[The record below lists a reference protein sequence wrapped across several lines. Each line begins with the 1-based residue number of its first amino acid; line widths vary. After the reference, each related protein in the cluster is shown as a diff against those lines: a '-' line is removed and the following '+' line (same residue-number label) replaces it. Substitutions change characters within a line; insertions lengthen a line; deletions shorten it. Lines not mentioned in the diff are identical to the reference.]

1 MSSEDGGSAGQ
12 APQLGDVLLV
22 LFIVLA
28 VILAAVLAPGIG
40 AIAPRPGGGNG
51 TGNTTATVTA
61 DASPGTSTPSTA
73 TGSPATVQSTPAEA
87 TESGFSGITGG
98 SPSGS
103 TLGSPPEDYRIGST
117 VGNVSSLP
125 PVPLFVAEA
134 DRSHYWRQT
143 SYARYT
149 GTTWKQRDRWYN
161 RSDRV
166 PNDDRTRD
174 AEPVDYRIRLLVAS
188 SSLPTVWQPKDVR
201 LNGPNESVQV
211 APDGA
216 FRTTAPVAKNTT
228 YAGRSA
234 LPPSS
239 PAVLRNAPTRYPSA
253 LEQRYT
259 QLPEMTPNDLYAF
272 TDSLTADDR
281 TPYEQAITIRDWLR
295 TNKEYDLNATHE
307 PGLPIAAQFVFAMD
321 RGYCQYFATAMVAML
336 RTQGIP
342 ARYVIGYAGGDPV
355 GEDEYLVTAD
365 RGHAWVE
372 VYFPDRGWVT
382 FDPTPAGELPV
393 ENPQPPYNITV
404 NRSVVAGAPVS
415 ISVAKNAS
423 PVVGAPVL
431 VNDER
436 VGWTDADGNVST
448 RLPYARNITVTARPP
463 GTVGKFSEN
472 GSAPGNGSQLALGG
486 PVGFG
491 GATDRQPKMAIPGG
505 LLAQPNGT
513 PVNETSRTF
522 QSSTNVTLTVLGTP
536 VAGESLSLTATVE
549 DVPLRGATV
558 SIDGEPVGETN
569 ASGVA
574 TVSLR
579 GVEPGSHRL
588 TVNRSG
594 FHASIPISVEPPPTE
609 TTPTATPSDQGTPT
623 PTPVEPIDLAV
634 SVPWDLPL
642 PFGPV
647 DVAVTRAG
655 DAVANA
661 SVTVGD
667 RTVGRTD
674 ETGNLTARLPVRNA
688 VAIEAQG
695 PAGTTARAW
704 VTGAVRNLAVL
715 VGIGFWLVVG
725 VVLTRRRYGHLV
737 PQAYREV
744 VRAIQAAVNRVLVSL
759 ITLVEL
765 AVRYGGV
772 ARARFRELVD
782 RFRDGIAE
790 ALAQTLAGFRRWL
803 ASVDPTEPVAAL
815 RQLAEQVLD
824 WLRRL
829 LARRGLTEE
838 PIPATAEVTDEESTE
853 QRTLRQ
859 IWSQFIGLLSIPNVR
874 TKTPGEI
881 ARYAVDRG
889 FPEGPV
895 EVVAEAYRE
904 AEYGGRSPDAST
916 LDRVRSALGELR
928 SDVRESLG
936 GRRDDR

>member
-1 MSSEDGGSAGQ
+1 MSSEDGDSTGQ

-22 LFIVLA
+22 IFVILA

-40 AIAPRPGGGNG
+40 AIGPGLGGGDG
-51 TGNTTATVTA
+51 SGNATASVTMTPVE
-61 DASPGTSTPSTA
+61 ASPGTTTPSTA
-73 TGSPATVQSTPAEA
+73 IGSPATVRSTPSESN
-87 TESGFSGITGG
+87 ESGFSGITGG

-103 TLGSPPEDYRIGST
+103 TLGSPPQDYRIGST
-117 VGNVSSLP
+117 VGNVSPLS

-149 GTTWKQRDRWYN
+149 GTTWKQRDRWHN
-161 RSDRV
+161 RSAGV
-166 PNDDRTRD
+166 PNDERTKD

-188 SSLPTVWQPKDVR
+188 SSMPTVWQPKEVR
-201 LNGPNESVQV
+201 LDGPNASVQV

-216 FRTTAPVAKNTT
+216 FRTTAPLAANTT

-239 PAVLRNAPTRYPSA
+239 PADLRDAPTRYPSA

-259 QLPEMTPNDLYAF
+259 QLPEMTPDDLYEF

-281 TPYEQAITIRDWLR
+281 TPYERATTIRDWLR
-295 TNKEYDLNATHE
+295 TNREYDLNATHE

-336 RTQGIP
+336 RTQGVP

-382 FDPTPAGELPV
+382 FDPTPAGALPV

-415 ISVAKNAS
+415 ISVAKNDS

-436 VGWTDADGNVST
+436 VGWTGGDGNVST
-448 RLPYARNITVTARPP
+448 RLPYARNITVTVRPP

-486 PVGFG
+486 PVGSWG
-491 GATDRQPKMAIPGG
+491 GDDRHSKMAVPSGV
-505 LLAQPNGT
+505 LTQANHT

-549 DVPLRGATV
+549 DVPLREATV

-569 ASGVA
+569 ASGGA
-574 TVSLR
+574 TVALS
-579 GVEPGSHRL
+579 GVEPGTHRL

-594 FHASIPISVEPPPTE
+594 FHASVPITVEPAPTE
-609 TTPTATPSDQGTPT
+609 PTPTDQGTP
-623 PTPVEPIDLAV
+623 PSTPVEPIDLSV

-642 PFGPV
+642 PLGPV
-647 DVAVTRAG
+647 EVAVTRAG

-688 VAIEAQG
+688 VVIGARG
-695 PAGTTARAW
+695 PAGTTDRVW

-715 VGIGFWLVVG
+715 LGIGFWLVVV
-725 VVLTRRRYGHLV
+725 VVLIRRRYGHLV
-737 PQAYREV
+737 PRASREV
-744 VRAIQAAVNRVLVSL
+744 ARTIQAAVNRVLVGL

-772 ARARFRELVD
+772 ARARFRALVN
-782 RFRDGIAE
+782 RFRDDIAE

-815 RQLAEQVLD
+815 RQLAKQVLD
-824 WLRRL
+824 WLRRF
-829 LARRGLTEE
+829 LASRGLTDE
-838 PIPATAEVTDEESTE
+838 PLQSAAEVTADESTE
-853 QRTLRQ
+853 QRTLRE
-859 IWSQFIGLLSIPNVR
+859 IWRQFIALLSVPNVR

-895 EVVAEAYRE
+895 ELVAEAYRE
-904 AEYGGRSPDAST
+904 AEYGGRPPDAST

-936 GRRDDR
+936 GRRDDP